1 MTPPFERGTPEICAE
16 SLYSKSVN
24 YFGPTLYNV
33 IVGRNNLCR
42 LPHPLMHFTIMVYTK
57 IQNRNLGNLHM
68 RKRPH
73 MDIFHTTFDTF
84 VKQHRKKCR

>member
-33 IVGRNNLCR
+33 DVDIL
-42 LPHPLMHFTIMVYTK
+42 LLK
-57 IQNRNLGNLHM
+57 ITGN
-68 RKRPH
+68 
-73 MDIFHTTFDTF
+73 
-84 VKQHRKKCR
+84 